1 MLCVHSRGG
10 GVPSKIPYWVPDF
23 EIQGP
28 VRLFGGSLSLSGHK
42 GAAADENNLCRRPQ
56 IVFFRAWNYCR
67 EKWVGSWTPGN
78 AAELQLRSQK
88 RRRLQRGSPGG
99 RKLSEVR
106 IPLVGKEQG
115 HDAVNIHAVVGLLKK
130 ALVAWAEEGGGPHR
144 SRATWMLGG

>member
-10 GVPSKIPYWVPDF
+10 GPFKNSILGSGFRDP
-23 EIQGP
+23 GP
-28 VRLFGGSLSLSGHK
+28 CSFVRWLSLSSGHK

-130 ALVAWAEEGGGPHR
+130 ALVAWAEEGGGPRR
-144 SRATWMLGG
+144 SPATWMLGG